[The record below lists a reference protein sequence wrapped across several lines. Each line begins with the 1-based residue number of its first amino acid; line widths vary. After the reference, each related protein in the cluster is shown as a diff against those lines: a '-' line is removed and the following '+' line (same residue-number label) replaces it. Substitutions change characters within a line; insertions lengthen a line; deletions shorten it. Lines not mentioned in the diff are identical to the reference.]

1 MTTSVKY
8 YLSTDLSTPEL
19 SGTAGALIGVLDACL
34 VTGFGT
40 QAVSGLVVSGGI
52 ATLTVASTPSAA
64 ADRVVLVAGAT
75 PAGLNGE
82 QRVLATTSNTITF
95 ATALADQTATGAISV
110 KIAPAG
116 WAKVFS
122 GTNLAVYRS
131 PNLASTRQ
139 YLRVD
144 DTTTTSAVMQA
155 YESMSDV
162 NTGVDQW
169 MDNFW
174 FKSTAAS
181 AAAVG
186 WQLYAD
192 DRTFYLRTEAGNQDA
207 IYPFGDINPTRA
219 NDPFACVGPDGYRL
233 ATLSSA
239 SNSPA
244 YVTVNAYP
252 VSSSNSPS
260 LRLPRS
266 ANFLSK
272 SVQAFKRPEI
282 LADYYT
288 STGDFSMSSGC
299 TGNTSY
305 YLLPYPNTS
314 DNALVFTKFNVF
326 ETSNRNL
333 RGALRGVFSSPQ
345 WLTAPFTNTVSV
357 LDGQGA
363 FAGRKIG
370 VVKCSGGIS
379 VTGQAV
385 FSGCNAPH
393 YPAGRLIVDL
403 TGPW

>member
-8 YLSTDLSTPEL
+8 YLSTDLSAPEL
-19 SGTAGALIGVLDACL
+19 SGTAGALIAVLDACL
-34 VTGFGT
+34 VDGFGL
-40 QAVSGLVVSGGI
+40 QAVNSLVVSGGI

-95 ATALADQTATGAISV
+95 ATALADQTATGTISV

-207 IYPFGDINPTRA
+207 IYPFGDITPVRA

-233 ATLSSA
+233 ATVSSI
-239 SNSPA
+239 SNVPA

-252 VSSSNSPS
+252 IASGNSPS

-282 LADYYT
+282 LADYSSYGEY
-288 STGDFSMSSGC
+288 STASGC
-299 TGNTSY
+299 FGHSGAF
-305 YLLPYPNTS
+305 LLPYPNTS
-314 DNALVFTKFNVF
+314 DSALVFTKFNLF
-326 ETSNRNL
+326 EMSNRNL

-345 WLTAPFTNTVSV
+345 WLTASFTNTVSV

-370 VVKCSGGIS
+370 VVKCSGGNS
-379 VTGQAV
+379 VTGQGL
-385 FSGCNAPH
+385 FSSCNIAH